1 MDLLNLLEKMGIT
14 NVEEYRDELE
24 GVECGVFEEEIKDY
38 FDFDE

>member
-1 MDLLNLLEKMGIT
+1 MGLMDLLTQMGIT
-14 NVEEYRDELE
+14 NVEDYRDELE